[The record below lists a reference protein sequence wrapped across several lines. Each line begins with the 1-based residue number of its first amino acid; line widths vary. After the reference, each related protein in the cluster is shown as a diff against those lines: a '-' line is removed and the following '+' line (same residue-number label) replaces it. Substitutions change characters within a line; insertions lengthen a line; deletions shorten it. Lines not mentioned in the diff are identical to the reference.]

1 MRRNYSRITAA
12 VVTQGLCELV
22 VSHLALTDYKR
33 RLPASLLARL
43 LLLAGAL
50 GRSLSF
56 VAQRCDKAPSDET
69 LRKAVLFN
77 LPGPEL
83 LRARLLAALHAL
95 LPARLLRRFVPCA
108 LDFHQRPFYGEP
120 TTPGVRGGKRE
131 AGTDYFWT
139 YATLCILSRGQR
151 YSVGLT
157 QVSPGETPEQA
168 VHRLLE
174 QAKQAGV
181 RVRYLLMDRA
191 FHDAAVIATLQERG
205 IPFVVP
211 LTRRGDENSAA
222 GTAQFFRRGQ
232 LSGWTSYSWSSRV
245 TRWDEEK
252 QKQVRGR
259 GVEVCVAVCVVA
271 RGEKRPMVFA
281 AWRIN
286 WQPQMVRRRYR
297 SRFGIETS
305 YRQLGEGLAATTSK
319 DERVRLLLVG
329 LALLLRQCWC
339 LEMDQAGLTGQ
350 GRKAVL
356 RLVELRTW
364 LVIQLALL
372 LGLRLELLIYTPDG
386 PILTAA

>member
-33 RLPASLLARL
+33 CLPASLLARL

-69 LRKAVLFN
+69 LRKALLFN

-95 LPARLLRRFVPCA
+95 LPPRLLRRAVPCA
-108 LDFHQRPFYGEP
+108 LDFHQRPFYGDNA
-120 TTPGVRGGKRE
+120 TPGVRGGKRE
-131 AGTDYFWT
+131 AGTSYFWT

-151 YSVGLT
+151 YTVGFCH
-157 QVSPGETPEQA
+157 VAKGETQKQA
-168 VHRLLE
+168 VHRLLA

-211 LTRRGDENSAA
+211 MTRRGDESSSA

-232 LSGWTSYSWSSRV
+232 LSGWASHTWTASRRAG
-245 TRWDEEK
+245 TRGNRSK
-252 QKQVRGR
+252 
-259 GVEVCVAVCVVA
+259 CVA
-271 RGEKRPMVFA
+271 GE
-281 AWRIN
+281 
-286 WQPQMVRRRYR
+286 
-297 SRFGIETS
+297 
-305 YRQLGEGLAATTSK
+305 
-319 DERVRLLLVG
+319 
-329 LALLLRQCWC
+329 
-339 LEMDQAGLTGQ
+339 
-350 GRKAVL
+350 
-356 RLVELRTW
+356 
-364 LVIQLALL
+364 
-372 LGLRLELLIYTPDG
+372 
-386 PILTAA
+386 